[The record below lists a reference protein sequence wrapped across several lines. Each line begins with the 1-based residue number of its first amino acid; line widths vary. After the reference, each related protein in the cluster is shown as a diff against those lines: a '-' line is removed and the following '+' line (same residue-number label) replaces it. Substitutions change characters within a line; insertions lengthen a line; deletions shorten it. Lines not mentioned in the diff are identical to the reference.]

1 MARRSRYRLRMSLAA
16 TTIGPSQPPPLR
28 QSGQARVGAARQEN
42 SAPPEF
48 RHEFDSANGA
58 DEVVEFPSEAQ
69 RALPPN
75 SGADSD
81 HVEEQPRPIATET
94 EPSIDDDG
102 NTQETLS
109 PAAGTSNLQAVPTEA
124 ALTRW
129 PQPAPALAGS
139 LIELLAA
146 LERSGTDTQAIES
159 PDADADVPV
168 ESAEGGELPRTR
180 VLAGELLESV
190 ELAERTPAA
199 APVLARPERVVDAQ
213 SIAVPNEIAGGS
225 AARDADTP
233 EPVRSS
239 APVES
244 ALEQLRSVIREAQPA
259 LAPQPRQPVAAP
271 RPRQPAAAPVSTAQD
286 KPAPTV
292 GENITHSSTVLK
304 SVVRPDATVD
314 VLAAR
319 FEISPKAQNPQVTHR
334 VIHKPLAALSTAF
347 STEAGTQTPAV
358 AAIDDA
364 DALDA
369 RQLVHIEADSST
381 SKLSKAAAAAFGR
394 SEAAATVEGPQ
405 LDAERRSHEFAGR
418 TASPKTVALD
428 DLEQIKTGGQ
438 TLDARDDDPSPERRK
453 RPENRP
459 TSRRPDA
466 APQAVRPSVGRASE
480 AGREPA
486 AAPQRGTRAQPTELP
501 RSVEKV
507 IEAAQ
512 IERRAGLT
520 RMNIVVKDPGI
531 GRVAIRM
538 VERAGTVDTMIRA
551 DTSVTAQRISDQIP
565 LLLESLSEKGMQAH
579 GASAGNLSQEQERS
593 NSERQQQRDQ
603 QSRRQQQRRG
613 QNQPQFRVET
623 D

>member
-1 MARRSRYRLRMSLAA
+1 MARRLRYRLRMSLAA

-42 SAPPEF
+42 SAPREF

-190 ELAERTPAA
+190 ELAEWTPAA

-259 LAPQPRQPVAAP
+259 LAPQ
-271 RPRQPAAAPVSTAQD
+271 PRQPAAAPVSTAQD

-364 DALDA
+364 DALERPA
-369 RQLVHIEADSST
+369 T
-381 SKLSKAAAAAFGR
+381 R
-394 SEAAATVEGPQ
+394 SHRSLFVDEQAVEG
-405 LDAERRSHEFAGR
+405 RGSG
-418 TASPKTVALD
+418 
-428 DLEQIKTGGQ
+428 I
-438 TLDARDDDPSPERRK
+438 
-453 RPENRP
+453 RP
-459 TSRRPDA
+459 
-466 APQAVRPSVGRASE
+466 
-480 AGREPA
+480 
-486 AAPQRGTRAQPTELP
+486 
-501 RSVEKV
+501 
-507 IEAAQ
+507 
-512 IERRAGLT
+512 
-520 RMNIVVKDPGI
+520 
-531 GRVAIRM
+531 
-538 VERAGTVDTMIRA
+538 
-551 DTSVTAQRISDQIP
+551 
-565 LLLESLSEKGMQAH
+565 
-579 GASAGNLSQEQERS
+579 
-593 NSERQQQRDQ
+593 
-603 QSRRQQQRRG
+603 
-613 QNQPQFRVET
+613 
-623 D
+623 